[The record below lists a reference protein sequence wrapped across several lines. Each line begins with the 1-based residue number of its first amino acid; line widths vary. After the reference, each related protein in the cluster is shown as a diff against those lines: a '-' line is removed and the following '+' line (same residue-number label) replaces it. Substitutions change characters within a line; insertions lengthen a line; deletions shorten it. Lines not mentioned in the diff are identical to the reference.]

1 MDRGRFEELVARAV
15 EGLPAEFRKRLEN
28 VDVVVE
34 DLPSP
39 EQLRKAGIEHGYTLL
54 GLYEGIPL
62 TRRDA
67 GYNLVVPDRITVFQ
81 RTIEAKCGQKE
92 SMIEQE
98 IRRVIQHEIA
108 HHFGIG
114 DARLDELENKRR

>member
-1 MDRGRFEELVARAV
+1 MDRSKFEELVARAV
-15 EGLPAEFRKRLEN
+15 EGLPAEFRERLDN

-34 DLPSP
+34 DLPSR
-39 EQLRKAGIEHGYTLL
+39 EQLQKAGVGKGYTLL

-81 RTIEAKCGQKE
+81 RTIEAKCGRKE
-92 SMIEQE
+92 SAIEQE

-114 DARLDELENKRR
+114 DARLQTFEKRSG